1 MSDPAGD
8 ARRTGAVSESQERQI
23 VHRTDL
29 VICVIILAVAAA
41 LFIATTMFET
51 VPQMLAQNMGPAI
64 FPQMVLILVFVLAL
78 MIPFEHLFLERG
90 AQALDRDRRD
100 PIRPLTWATIGL
112 LLLIVLLM
120 PYLGTFL
127 TMVAI
132 CILLPLFWGENRFR
146 LILPFALLFPLAVT
160 IVFSTLLKVHFD
172 PGLLGLLSE

>member
-1 MSDPAGD
+1 MNG
-8 ARRTGAVSESQERQI
+8 SQQRPI

-29 VICVIILAVAAA
+29 VICVIILVASTA
-41 LFIATTMFET
+41 LFIATMQFES
-51 VPQMLAQNMGPAI
+51 VAEMLAQNMGPAI
-64 FPQMVLILVFVLAL
+64 FPQMILILIFVLAL
-78 MIPFEHLFLERG
+78 AIPFEHLFLERG

-132 CILLPLFWGENRFR
+132 CLILPLLWGENRFR
-146 LILPFALLFPLAVT
+146 LIVPFALLFPIAVT
-160 IVFSTLLKVHFD
+160 VVFSTLLKVHFE